1 MAEPIP
7 EKEIEGAYELPEGW
21 VWATIGDACEIN
33 PKSSNLSDL
42 DQSLP
47 TTFVP
52 MSAVDQ
58 IEGVIETPEVLSLGT
73 ARKGHTHFIENDV
86 IFAKITPCMENGK
99 VAIAKNLVNGLGF
112 GSTEFH
118 VIRSPK
124 GVIPKF
130 VFYFVR
136 QEFFRKEASVHFT
149 STVGQMR
156 VPKAFMMDAPFPL
169 PPLAEQRR
177 IVAKLEALL
186 AQVNAAKDHL
196 AAVPPIIKRFRQSVL
211 AAACSGRLTEDW
223 RREHPDEE
231 PASELLKKIREERI
245 RRYAEECQK
254 AKAEGERKPKKPK
267 NIEPQEVGTEWLP
280 ELPEGWAWTRL
291 ENCVDILDG
300 QRIPVNSKE
309 REKRKGDIPYY
320 GATGRVGWIDDYIFD
335 GELLLVGEDGA
346 PFFDKTKH
354 VAYIINGKSWVNN
367 HAHVLRAIKEI
378 TSNRFLCNYLNL
390 FDYQGFV
397 KGTTRLKLNQGSMKN
412 IPTPLPP
419 LSEQRAIVN
428 QIETLFHRTS
438 EVGERVAAATS
449 HADRLTQSILAKAFR
464 GELVPQDPD
473 DEPASVLLERIRKER
488 TELKKKKKPQKR
500 RSKTI

>member
-1 MAEPIP
+1 
-7 EKEIEGAYELPEGW
+7 
-21 VWATIGDACEIN
+21 
-33 PKSSNLSDL
+33 
-42 DQSLP
+42 
-47 TTFVP
+47 
-52 MSAVDQ
+52 
-58 IEGVIETPEVLSLGT
+58 
-73 ARKGHTHFIENDV
+73 
-86 IFAKITPCMENGK
+86 
-99 VAIAKNLVNGLGF
+99 
-112 GSTEFH
+112 
-118 VIRSPK
+118 
-124 GVIPKF
+124 KF
-130 VFYFVR
+130 VFYFLR
-136 QEFFRKEASVHFT
+136 QEIFRKEASVHFT

-156 VPKAFMMDAPFPL
+156 VPKAFMMDALFPL
-169 PPLAEQRR
+169 PPLAEQHR

-211 AAACSGRLTEDW
+211 SAACSGRMTEDW
-223 RREHPDEE
+223 RREHPDVE

-245 RRYAEECQK
+245 RRYEDEFQK
-254 AKAEGERKPKKPK
+254 PKAEGRRKPK
-267 NIEPQEVGTEWLP
+267 NIEPHGVETEGLP

-419 LSEQRAIVN
+419 LLEQRAIVHR
-428 QIETLFHRTS
+428 IENLFHRTS
-438 EVGERVAAATS
+438 EVGERVTAAIA

-464 GELVPQDPD
+464 GELVPHDLD
-473 DEPASVLLERIRKER
+473 DAPASVLLERIRKER
-488 TELKKKKKPQKR
+488 TELKKKKKPRKR
-500 RSKTI
+500 RPETLPDPD